1 MMRQAGRYQSSYMAM
16 KKDWSFEQMCKLPT
30 LASDVAMLPI
40 DEFDFD
46 VAILFS
52 DILFHLEGLGLP
64 LKFNPGPKFEWNLDE
79 DNWVDHKDIGK
90 AIDFLKF
97 QSKAIIQTRER
108 LKPDKSLVGFVGG
121 PWTILNYAIGDKQ
134 ISNDFRHEYL
144 KNVIVP
150 LLKESIK
157 KQIEAGADCVMIF
170 DSGLSNI
177 NKSYFD
183 KEYSVLLKQLADV
196 GNTAY
201 YSRTLPYNSLNKVI
215 DLNFAGIGVDS
226 TVDLN
231 KTLKK
236 VDTGFVQGNFDE
248 TLLLQDSETL
258 GKEIQKWLETIED
271 PTGWVCGLGH
281 GILKETPPKNVSL
294 FVKTVRNYFI

>member
-1 MMRQAGRYQSSYMAM
+1 MRQAGRYQSSYMAM